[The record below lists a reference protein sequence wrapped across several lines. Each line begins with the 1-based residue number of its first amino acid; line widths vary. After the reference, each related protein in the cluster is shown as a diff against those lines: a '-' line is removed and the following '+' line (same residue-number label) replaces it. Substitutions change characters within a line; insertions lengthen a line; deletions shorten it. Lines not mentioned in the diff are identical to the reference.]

1 MYTHVPPLL
10 YDMYSR
16 GQKINVAGNQES
28 KQSLCGGKEPQK
40 SMDTYVPLLRDTS
53 PFLTSLLLPANRQ

>member
-1 MYTHVPPLL
+1 MSMYTHVPPLL

-40 SMDTYVPLLRDTS
+40 SMGFNGHVCSSS
-53 PFLTSLLLPANRQ
+53 P